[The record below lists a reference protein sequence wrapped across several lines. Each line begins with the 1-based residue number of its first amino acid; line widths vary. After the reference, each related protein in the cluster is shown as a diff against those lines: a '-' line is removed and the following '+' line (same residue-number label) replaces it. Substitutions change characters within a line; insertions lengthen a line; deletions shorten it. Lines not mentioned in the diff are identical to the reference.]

1 MKNNHRK
8 VLLVTTVL
16 GGLILLGA
24 LFAQLALGWSLGR
37 SPVDAE
43 LPPWTATS
51 PPEVIAT
58 NEAQTWAVETA
69 EAEQNAR
76 ITPEPKKPYV
86 AAPAPLS
93 PTADPLSN
101 GVITDSPEPMIGDYG
116 YKWQNFWTSVIDSYH
131 IQVTAG
137 ALVDNQSPPGSK
149 LAPLGVLRVRTD
161 LSELNNEYQMPDREG
176 ALRIV
181 SAHHTCLDLIVVET
195 KRSLQFD
202 VVTRQWFCSSK

>member
-1 MKNNHRK
+1 LKNNYRN
-8 VLLVTTVL
+8 VLLVTTVF
-16 GGLILLGA
+16 GVLILLGA
-24 LFAQLALGWSLGR
+24 LFVQLSLGGALGR
-37 SPVDAE
+37 TPE
-43 LPPWTATS
+43 EIPPWTATF

-69 EAEQNAR
+69 EVEQIAR
-76 ITPEPKKPYV
+76 ITPEPKKPDV
-86 AAPAPLS
+86 HIPAPLS

-116 YKWQNFWTSVIDSYH
+116 YEWQNFWMSVIDSSH
-131 IQVTAG
+131 IRVTAG
-137 ALVDNQSPPGSK
+137 AMVDNQSPPDSK

-181 SAHHTCLDLIVVET
+181 GAHHTCLDLIVVET

-202 VVTRQWFCSSK
+202 VVTRQWFCGSK